1 MKVSEILE
9 RVGYVE
15 IRLEGPFSI
24 KDTEEVVRESAAATS
39 RKDGSRILVNFRGVS
54 GGPVTTLERY
64 QMAMEAVRV
73 LPKGVRTAVLNRPEM
88 IDPEKFGVRVAQNRG
103 LPIEVFD
110 DEGQAIAWLTQ
121 DDGKSLETKKEPT

>member
-121 DDGKSLETKKEPT
+121 DDGKSPEIKNEPR